1 MSEEAQRTLSIEDL
15 TPINL
20 FGERDRHL
28 RAIEKRFR
36 VTVLARDGQLVISGP
51 PEACAAAGELLE
63 HLATRVRSGET
74 ISAQELEYA
83 FSIVDQR
90 RASPALALKKADVVL
105 QGDKRNVKVRT
116 HGQARY
122 VDAMRD
128 SEIVFSIGPAGTG
141 KTYLAVAWAVRSL
154 KEKTVERIVLVRP
167 AVEAGESLG
176 FLPGDLQDKVDPYL
190 RPLYDA
196 LREMLSYE
204 KLERFLQMGVVEV
217 APLAYMRGRTLSRAF
232 VILDEAQ
239 NTTLPQ
245 MKMFL
250 TRLGPESR
258 AVVTGDITQIDLNQP
273 EDSGLV
279 RIRGILDTVAG
290 VRFVYLSGGD
300 VVRHRLVRNIISAFD
315 RHEAANGQRE
325 SE

>member
-1 MSEEAQRTLSIEDL
+1 MSEETQRTLSIEDL

-20 FGERDRHL
+20 FGERDCHL
-28 RAIEKRFR
+28 RAIEKRFQ
-36 VTVLARDGQLVISGP
+36 VTVLARNGQLVISGAP
-51 PEACAAAGELLE
+51 TGCAAASELLE
-63 HLATRVRSGET
+63 HLAERVRSGET

-83 FSIVDQR
+83 FSIVEER
-90 RASPALALKKADVVL
+90 GTSPTLKLKKADLVL
-105 QGDKRNVKVRT
+105 QGAKRNVKVRS

-128 SEIVFSIGPAGTG
+128 SEIVFAIGPAGTG
-141 KTYLAVAWAVRSL
+141 KTYLAVAWAVRCL

-273 EDSGLV
+273 EESGLV
-279 RIRGILDTVAG
+279 LIRGILDTVSG

-300 VVRHRLVRNIISAFD
+300 VVRHRLVRNIIHAFD
-315 RHEAANGQRE
+315 RHEAANGRRG
-325 SE
+325 S